1 MYMFIISIFFMSLVN
16 VLGILFLF
24 IDFVYIFIYFTGEN
38 TLYFGDFEEFLC
50 KHHPDATN
58 Y

>member
-1 MYMFIISIFFMSLVN
+1 MSLVN

-38 TLYFGDFEEFLC
+38 TLYFEDFEEFLC
-50 KHHPDATN
+50 KQHPDATN